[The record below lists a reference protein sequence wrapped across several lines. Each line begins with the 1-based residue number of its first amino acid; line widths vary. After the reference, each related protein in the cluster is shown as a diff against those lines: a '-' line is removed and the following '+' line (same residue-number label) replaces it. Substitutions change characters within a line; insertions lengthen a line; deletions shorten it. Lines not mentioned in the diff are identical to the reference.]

1 MPSRPLPL
9 ILALCSTLL
18 LSACS
23 DADWDGLLSYAG
35 VDSTADAPTTAVPP
49 PAAPRPV
56 AAANA
61 PDPFCIAVAGQEL
74 KEGAFDQATQQKM
87 ALRGYKQCMDLFRA
101 D

>member
-1 MPSRPLPL
+1 MRPMPL

-23 DADWDGLLSYAG
+23 DADWDGLLSFTGMSAG
-35 VDSTADAPTTAVPP
+35 DTDVAVAAPAP
-49 PAAPRPV
+49 PAPPPRPV
-56 AAANA
+56 AANA